1 MAPEGTLL
9 YPEFA
14 RLRAELLLASGDAE
28 SGVRQLQTVIDAAMS
43 LVRLQPNA
51 AKMLRGIYE
60 AFAEGLDTADLA
72 EARAVLARFETPVS

>member
-28 SGVRQLQTVIDAAMS
+28 IARDVENTRRVGSPRLSWQCLF
-43 LVRLQPNA
+43 VRL
-51 AKMLRGIYE
+51 LR
-60 AFAEGLDTADLA
+60 D
-72 EARAVLARFETPVS
+72 R